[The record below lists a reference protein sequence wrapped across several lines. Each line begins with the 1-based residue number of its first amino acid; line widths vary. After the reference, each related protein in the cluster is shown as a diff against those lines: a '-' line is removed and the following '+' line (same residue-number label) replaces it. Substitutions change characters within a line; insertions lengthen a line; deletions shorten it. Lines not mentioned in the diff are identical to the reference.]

1 MQNNPELVCDCVSAL
16 RDQRD
21 VDKKFMVA
29 RNKVVDAFG
38 TLCTRN
44 LEHCFLR
51 PLLTHLGLLE
61 SFEST
66 AACVPGVG
74 DEKSKYDAL
83 FYGDALGVKYRR
95 SVVETAGVS
104 NFQVLHM
111 KVQDI
116 VGEMEE
122 IQDAEHVFAFAQA
135 VHEAADEA
143 QNVEMIDRQEPFH
156 NFFERV
162 YPSYL
167 DAISKAHNY
176 FLSDLELLALCR
188 CAKVNVVVFKHDLGD
203 HTFSYLRHCIVNA
216 AEPLLMTS
224 IRVDPNAA
232 SVRSH
237 FEKLTL
243 SPTPSPALAAQE
255 PEAAASAGRP
265 AGAPRC
271 ADASSSS
278 ANTGRVLPL
287 ACDVAASLPA
297 ANTVG
302 TTGASESTGTDQ
314 ADPSGSNAQTTP
326 TSAAT
331 DRARSLLAHTSHA
344 SAGSAQTAPIL
355 SHRPTPPAALSTQ
368 TPEAASSASKAA
380 GVPRCAVTSLKDADA
395 GVSPPLTAHVAGSA
409 TAAIAAGATVASDCR
424 SSCSGAAAQ
433 TFDNTGSAQ
442 GSTGEPPWWEQDD
455 GICPPLEERASSNDY
470 SLEDAELEHGP
481 LEAAELDDG
490 RASSHYYSDT
500 DNDDD
505 NSDEEDLFQKGVSA
519 KVPEEYT
526 NLLNRWK
533 GAISELTDHLRD
545 DAMLPFDHRA
555 EGEPCVCADAKSGI
569 DLPAWHCPFLNHGVG
584 MQRTPCQAR
593 AGRPSGNSGKTGT
606 YEKELWA
613 HVSGSHGHVLKA
625 ICKKWKLQL
634 GKWKAKRCSSHYLM
648 VRSQKKSAQQYLS
661 SGTPLTGAH

>member
-1 MQNNPELVCDCVSAL
+1 MTFEAHIGNDDILKELRHVLWQELVKPCALHEAQITNSRYIAKKEGELIWDAMMQNNPELVCDCVSAL

-237 FEKLTL
+237 F
-243 SPTPSPALAAQE
+243 
-255 PEAAASAGRP
+255 
-265 AGAPRC
+265 
-271 ADASSSS
+271 
-278 ANTGRVLPL
+278 
-287 ACDVAASLPA
+287 
-297 ANTVG
+297 
-302 TTGASESTGTDQ
+302 
-314 ADPSGSNAQTTP
+314 
-326 TSAAT
+326 
-331 DRARSLLAHTSHA
+331 
-344 SAGSAQTAPIL
+344 
-355 SHRPTPPAALSTQ
+355 
-368 TPEAASSASKAA
+368 
-380 GVPRCAVTSLKDADA
+380 
-395 GVSPPLTAHVAGSA
+395 
-409 TAAIAAGATVASDCR
+409 
-424 SSCSGAAAQ
+424 
-433 TFDNTGSAQ
+433 
-442 GSTGEPPWWEQDD
+442 
-455 GICPPLEERASSNDY
+455 
-470 SLEDAELEHGP
+470 
-481 LEAAELDDG
+481 
-490 RASSHYYSDT
+490 
-500 DNDDD
+500 
-505 NSDEEDLFQKGVSA
+505 
-519 KVPEEYT
+519 
-526 NLLNRWK
+526 
-533 GAISELTDHLRD
+533 
-545 DAMLPFDHRA
+545 
-555 EGEPCVCADAKSGI
+555 
-569 DLPAWHCPFLNHGVG
+569 
-584 MQRTPCQAR
+584 
-593 AGRPSGNSGKTGT
+593 
-606 YEKELWA
+606 
-613 HVSGSHGHVLKA
+613 
-625 ICKKWKLQL
+625 
-634 GKWKAKRCSSHYLM
+634 
-648 VRSQKKSAQQYLS
+648 
-661 SGTPLTGAH
+661 